1 MVNGPWGGCGILRKM
16 AIQLIGNGGVILD
29 VDSNRNLSVI
39 EGEKGYSVGGEYT
52 VTGWTTAA
60 VAATLAAS
68 TPLVSLRLVSS
79 SRKAYLTKLRLTVT
93 VITPGA
99 NGGVPGVL
107 SWQKFTTAT
116 PTGGTARTAVKKN
129 AVHPSNSD
137 ITDIRDSN
145 AALTVTSVVF
155 TDIYSSIVMPTFP
168 QLTSGVVNGAFEW
181 VVEPDQEPFVLA
193 SGDGLALRTQVVM
206 PGTTTWGFSYGIHW
220 YEK

>member
-1 MVNGPWGGCGILRKM
+1 MSLQI
-16 AIQLIGNGGVILD
+16 AGNSSVVLD
-29 VDSNRNLSVI
+29 VDPNRNAFTVL
-39 EGEKGYSVGGEYT
+39 GEKGYSAGGEYI

-60 VAATLAAS
+60 VAAALAAS
-68 TPLVSLRLVSS
+68 TPLVTARLVSS

-99 NGGVPGVL
+99 NGGIPGVL
-107 SWQKFTTAT
+107 AWQKFTTAT

-129 AVHPSNSD
+129 ATHPSNSD

-155 TDIYSSIVMPTFP
+155 TDIYGAIVMPTFP
-168 QLTSGVVNGAFEW
+168 ELTSGAINGAFEW
-181 VVEPDQEPFVLA
+181 VFEPGNEPIVLA
-193 SGDGLALRTQVVM
+193 SGDGISLRTQVVM
-206 PGTTTWGFSYGIHW
+206 PATTTWGFSYGIHW

>member
-1 MVNGPWGGCGILRKM
+1 MPG
-16 AIQLIGNGGVILD
+16 IQLIGNGGVIGE
-29 VDSNRNLSVI
+29 VDSNRNLFVTQ
-39 EGEKGYSVGGEYT
+39 GEKGYTVGGEYV

-60 VAATLAAS
+60 VAAALAAN
-68 TPLVSLRLVSS
+68 TPLVTLRLVTST
-79 SRKAYLTKLRLTVT
+79 RKAYITRLRLTVT

-99 NGGVPGVL
+99 NGGVPGVI

-129 AVHPSNSD
+129 ASHPSTSD

-155 TDIYSSIVMPTFP
+155 TDIYGAIVMPTFP
-168 QLTSGVVNGAFEW
+168 ELTSGAVNGAFEW
-181 VVEPDQEPFVLA
+181 IFEPSSEPLVLA
-193 SGDGLALRTQVVM
+193 SGDGIALRTQVAM
-206 PGTTTWGFSYGIHW
+206 PATTTWGFSYGIHW